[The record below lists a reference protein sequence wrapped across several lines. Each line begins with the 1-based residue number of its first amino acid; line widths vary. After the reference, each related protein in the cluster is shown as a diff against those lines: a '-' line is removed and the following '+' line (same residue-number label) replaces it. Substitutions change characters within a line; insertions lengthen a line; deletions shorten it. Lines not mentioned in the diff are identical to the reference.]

1 MYAQIEQD
9 SSKKELLER
18 KTKTYI
24 VRESE
29 YSERTVAFSLK
40 DKNKRNKPKILK
52 RKISYL
58 NLFRGLRNSQR
69 KRSNKDLINLHFMI
83 KCKLAKTFKTYN

>member
-40 DKNKRNKPKILK
+40 I
-52 RKISYL
+52 
-58 NLFRGLRNSQR
+58 
-69 KRSNKDLINLHFMI
+69 
-83 KCKLAKTFKTYN
+83 